1 MKLLARIFCFWFFAS
16 SWLLNQIE
24 SITHQEMGMFGNP
37 QIRTHFYIYIYIF
50 SEAVFL
56 ICRMRDLRSNFPYKP
71 NETPG
76 IQRKKKK
83 EIKK

>member
-37 QIRTHFYIYIYIF
+37 QIPTHFYIYIYIF

>member
-37 QIRTHFYIYIYIF
+37 QIPTHFYIYIYIF
-50 SEAVFL
+50 FNL
-56 ICRMRDLRSNFPYKP
+56 SNERP
-71 NETPG
+71 
-76 IQRKKKK
+76 
-83 EIKK
+83 EIKFSL